1 MICNESTPPWISIIS
16 FIILIKSFKIRSSPS
31 SFSPPLSS
39 FLSPIT
45 NYFSDQ
51 SLYPRKPTKA
61 NKSIPSRNHKIPF
74 PPSSK
79 GKSKVWGKIEEH
91 RHQHHQHS
99 KNNSFFHLSFFVFVF
114 VFVHQS
120 SIFLKRLESFFKPYK
135 ETKQIIWDL
144 FIPWPHSKKIKPNPV
159 WIQEKKE
166 LVFSISRFSWKLWSH
181 LILIISH
188 QRLANSR
195 WKNPN
200 TIIDSDGIIRI

>member
-99 KNNSFFHLSFFVFVF
+99 KNNSFFSSFLFCFCICF
-114 VFVHQS
+114 CS
-120 SIFLKRLESFFKPYK
+120 PIINFLE
-135 ETKQIIWDL
+135 
-144 FIPWPHSKKIKPNPV
+144 KI
-159 WIQEKKE
+159 
-166 LVFSISRFSWKLWSH
+166 
-181 LILIISH
+181 
-188 QRLANSR
+188 
-195 WKNPN
+195 
-200 TIIDSDGIIRI
+200 GIILQTLQRNKTNYLRFIHTLATFQENQT